1 MKDVARHAGVSHATV
16 SNFLNNPELLSTST
30 RRKIQAAVNELGY
43 VPSDAARRLR
53 KSVNPTIGFIAF
65 EISNPDFGAVA
76 DAVEKRAHQAGW
88 KVMIG
93 NALGSIQRELEYLE
107 LFESQRVGG
116 IIIAPIGDIEDR
128 LAGMRERGTRSII
141 VGRNSK
147 NKNQPSISFDD
158 EGGGY
163 QAVKH
168 LLDIGRRRIAF
179 VGGPFEV
186 PQVNDRF
193 QGAVRAVSERADAS
207 LEFIALEERSVKT
220 GRTAGEQILKRSSQ
234 LPDGIFAVNDLVA
247 FGVMQALQANG
258 LSIPEDIAVIGFDD
272 FDLDASAAVPLS
284 SISTPH
290 DAIGEAAVDLVLGKE
305 VAGDFISPAKSN
317 QYVFSTELVPRQ
329 STQTK

>member
-1 MKDVARHAGVSHATV
+1 MKDVARYAGVSHATV
-16 SNFLNNPELLSTST
+16 SNFLNNPELLSNST
-30 RRKIQAAVNELGY
+30 REKIESAVLELGY

-53 KSVNPTIGFIAF
+53 KSLNPTIGFIAF
-65 EISNPDFGAVA
+65 EISNSHFGAVA
-76 DAVEKRAHQAGW
+76 DAVEKRAHNAGW

-93 NALGSIQRELEYLE
+93 NALGSPQRELEYLE

-116 IIIAPIGDIEDR
+116 LLIAPIGDIEDR

-141 VGRNSK
+141 VGRSSK
-147 NKNQPSISFDD
+147 NVDQPSISFDD

-163 QAVKH
+163 KAVKH
-168 LLDIGRRRIAF
+168 LLEIGRRRIAF

-186 PQVNDRF
+186 PQIYDRF
-193 QGAVRAVSERADAS
+193 QGAVRAASEYSDSS
-207 LEFIALEERSVKT
+207 LEFIALEERTVKS
-220 GRTAGEQILKRSSQ
+220 GLTAGEQILKRSSQ

-247 FGVMQALQANG
+247 FGIMQALQARG
-258 LSIPEDIAVIGFDD
+258 LAIPDDVAVIGFDD

-305 VAGDFISPAKSN
+305 VSGDFISPAGSN
-317 QYVFSTELVPRQ
+317 QYVFSTELITRQ
-329 STQTK
+329 STQLK